1 MKAIKSLCSICIG
14 IALLLCLSSCQGEPK
29 ETWIG
34 VYYEYCITVT
44 NAEGET
50 LTIDRTEA
58 TGSIQVL
65 EQKYQMM
72 LYSPSICYYKV
83 PYSRSFCFTSDAPE
97 VYCYVGWDDLFR
109 DYTGSGAATVN
120 ISEQSI
126 AASGASI
133 DYVLCAS
140 AGIGTDRY
148 YEVTGSEESLIALTL
163 HDGYASAKGQADF
176 DFRLHSLLLGKILV
190 SVHAEEGIYTEL
202 ADIKDSELPT
212 DPTATAE
219 VTVPYSPSFPQS

>member
-1 MKAIKSLCSICIG
+1 MSQCLFPLKAKKALCCLCVG
-14 IALLLCLSSCQGEPK
+14 IVLLLHLSSCRRQPE

-34 VYYEYCITVT
+34 VYSEYCVTVT

-58 TGSIQVL
+58 SGSMQVL

-83 PYSRSFCFTSDAPE
+83 PYSRSFCFTSDDPE
-97 VYCYVGWDDLFR
+97 VYCYVGWDDLYR

-126 AASGASI
+126 AASGASL
-133 DYVLCAS
+133 DYRLCAS
-140 AGIGTDRY
+140 AGIGTDRC
-148 YEVTGSEESLIALTL
+148 YEVTGSEEASIALTL
-163 HDGYASAKGQADF
+163 HDDYASAKGQADF
-176 DFRLHSLLLGKILV
+176 DFSLQSLLTDGFLA
-190 SVHAEEGIYTEL
+190 SVHAEDGAYTEL
-202 ADIKDSELPT
+202 ADREAPA
-212 DPTATAE
+212 P
-219 VTVPYSPSFPQS
+219 SP